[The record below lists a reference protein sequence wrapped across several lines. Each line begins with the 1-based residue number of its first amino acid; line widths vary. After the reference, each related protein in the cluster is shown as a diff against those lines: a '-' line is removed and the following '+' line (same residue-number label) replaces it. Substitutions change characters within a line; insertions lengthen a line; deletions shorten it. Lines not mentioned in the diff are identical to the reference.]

1 MDFLLYDAY
10 ERSLNY
16 LKHRDMRSVFP
27 TPAAIKNLERLN
39 VKLPDAGL
47 APAAVLQML
56 DEYGSPAATASA
68 GGRYFGFVIGGSLPA
83 ALAANWLAGAWDQN
97 AGLYA
102 ISPVAARLE
111 EISEGWLVDLL
122 GLQEGTAVGFVSGA
136 TMANF
141 TALAAARHA
150 LMERAG
156 WNVEDQGLYGAPE
169 IKVVVGDEYHAS
181 MRKALVLI
189 GFGRERVHKVP
200 VDDQGRM
207 IVKELPELDELTLV
221 CAQSGNVNT
230 GSFDDVQAVCEK
242 AKAAGAWVH
251 VDAAFGLWARVAPE
265 LAHLA
270 AGIEM
275 ADSIAT
281 DAHKWLNV
289 PYDSGLVFVKNR
301 EALIKANVSS
311 AAYLIE
317 SGKRENYFYAPE
329 MSRRARGVEIWA
341 ALLSLGRNGLAEM
354 VSRCCRHAR
363 RFAAGLKEA
372 GYEILND
379 VVLNQ
384 VLVSF
389 GSPEKTQEVIRKIG
403 EEGTMWAGGTSWQGH
418 TAMRISVSS
427 WATTDEDVE
436 KSLEAIVKIARSVS
450 K

>member
-1 MDFLLYDAY
+1 MNSLLQDAAN
-10 ERSLNY
+10 RSMHYLSGLN
-16 LKHRDMRSVFP
+16 KRRVFP
-27 TPAAIKNLERLN
+27 DHSAIDALEKLN
-39 VKLPDAGL
+39 VKLPDKGKD
-47 APAAVLQML
+47 PAQVLRML
-56 DEYGSPAATASA
+56 DEYGSPATTASTS
-68 GGRYFGFVIGGSLPA
+68 GRYFGFVIGGTLPA

-111 EISEGWLVDLL
+111 EISEGWLIDLL
-122 GLQEGTAVGFVSGA
+122 GLQAGTAVGFVSGA

-141 TALAAARHA
+141 TGLAAARHA
-150 LMERAG
+150 LLERAG

-169 IKVVVGDEYHAS
+169 IKVVVGAEYHAS
-181 MRKALVLI
+181 MRKALALI
-189 GFGRERVHKVP
+189 GFGRERVLKVP

-207 IVKELPELDELTLV
+207 MVKEMPELDELTLV

-230 GSFDDVQAVCEK
+230 GSFDDVQAICEK

-251 VDAAFGLWARVAPE
+251 VDAAFGLWARVAPK
-265 LAHLA
+265 LAHMA

-289 PYDSGLVFVKNR
+289 PYDSGLVFVKDR
-301 EALIKANVSS
+301 ETLIKANVSS

-329 MSRRARGVEIWA
+329 MSRRARGIEIWA
-341 ALLSLGRNGLAEM
+341 ALLSLGRIGLAEM
-354 VSRCCRHAR
+354 VSRCCKHAR
-363 RFAAGLKEA
+363 RFAEGLKDA

-389 GSPEKTQEVIRKIG
+389 GSAEKTQEVIRKVG

-436 KSLEAIVKIARSVS
+436 RSLTAIIKIAKNV
-450 K
+450 

>member
-1 MDFLLYDAY
+1 MESLLNDAAS
-10 ERSLNY
+10 RSIRYLNG
-16 LKHRDMRSVFP
+16 LNKRSVFP
-27 TPAAIKNLERLN
+27 EHSAIEAMEKLN
-39 VKLPDAGL
+39 VKLPDKGKD
-47 APAAVLQML
+47 PTEVLRLL
-56 DEYGSPAATASA
+56 DEYGSPATTAST

-97 AGLYA
+97 AGLYTT
-102 ISPVAARLE
+102 SPVAARLE
-111 EISEGWLVDLL
+111 EISEAWLVDLL
-122 GLQEGTAVGFVSGA
+122 GLQAGTAVGFVSGA

-141 TALAAARHA
+141 TGLAAARQA
-150 LMERAG
+150 LMERTG
-156 WNVEDQGLYGAPE
+156 WNVEDKGLYGAPE
-169 IKVVVGDEYHAS
+169 IKVVVGAEYHAS
-181 MRKALVLI
+181 MRKALALI

-200 VDDQGRM
+200 VDNQGWM
-207 IVKELPELDELTLV
+207 IVKDLPDLDEMTLV

-230 GSFDDVQAVCEK
+230 GSFDDVQAICEK
-242 AKAAGAWVH
+242 AKATGAWVH
-251 VDAAFGLWARVAPE
+251 VDAAFGLWARVVPE
-265 LAHLA
+265 LAHLV
-270 AGIEM
+270 AGIEL

-289 PYDSGLVFVKNR
+289 PYDSGLVFVKSR
-301 EALIKANVSS
+301 EALIKANISA
-311 AAYLIE
+311 AAYLTE

-329 MSRRARGVEIWA
+329 LSRRARGVEIWA

-363 RFAAGLKEA
+363 RFAEGLKGA
-372 GYEILND
+372 GYEILNE

-389 GSPEKTQEVIRKIG
+389 GSQEKTQEVIRRIG

-436 KSLEAIVKIARSVS
+436 KSLEAIIEIAKNV
-450 K
+450 

>member
-1 MDFLLYDAY
+1 
-10 ERSLNY
+10 
-16 LKHRDMRSVFP
+16 
-27 TPAAIKNLERLN
+27 
-39 VKLPDAGL
+39 
-47 APAAVLQML
+47 
-56 DEYGSPAATASA
+56 
-68 GGRYFGFVIGGSLPA
+68 VIGGSLPA

-111 EISEGWLVDLL
+111 EISEKWLVELL
-122 GLQEGTAVGFVSGA
+122 GLPAETAVGFVSGA

-141 TALAAARHA
+141 TGLAAARHS
-150 LMERAG
+150 LLKRAG

-169 IKVVVGDEYHAS
+169 IKVVVGSEYHAS
-181 MRKALVLI
+181 MRKALALI

-207 IVKELPELDELTLV
+207 ITAQLPKLDQMTIV

-230 GSFDDVQAVCEK
+230 GSFDDLEAIC
-242 AKAAGAWVH
+242 AKAGAANAWVH
-251 VDAAFGLWARVAPE
+251 VDAAFGLWARIVPE
-265 LAHLA
+265 LAPMI
-270 AGIEM
+270 AGLEKV
-275 ADSIAT
+275 DSIAT

-289 PYDSGLVFVKNR
+289 PYDSGLVFVRNR
-301 EALIKANVSS
+301 QALIKANVSS

-329 MSRRARGVEIWA
+329 MSRRAHGVEVYA
-341 ALLSLGRNGLAEM
+341 ALLSLGRNGLADI
-354 VSRCCRHAR
+354 VARCCKHAR
-363 RFAAGLKEA
+363 RFAKGLEDA

-389 GSPEKTQEVIRKIG
+389 GTPEKTQDVIRRIG
-403 EEGTMWAGGTSWQGH
+403 EDGTMWAGGTSWQGH

-427 WATTDEDVE
+427 WATSDEDVE
-436 KSLEAIVKIARSVS
+436 ASLAAIIRCAKDRE
-450 K
+450 KM

>member
-1 MDFLLYDAY
+1 MDQLLQNAS
-10 ERSLNY
+10 ERASNY
-16 LKHRDMRSVFP
+16 LRNLDSRPVFP
-27 TPAAIKNLERLN
+27 KPSAINGLERLN
-39 VKLPDAGL
+39 VTLPADGL
-47 APAAVLQML
+47 DPADVLRLL
-56 DEYGSPAATASA
+56 DEHGSPATVGTA
-68 GGRYFGFVIGGSLPA
+68 GQRFFGFVIGGSLPA

-97 AGLYA
+97 AGLYT

-111 EISEGWLVDLL
+111 EISEAWLVDLL
-122 GLQEGTAVGFVSGA
+122 GLQKGAAVGFVSGA

-141 TALAAARHA
+141 TGLAAARHA
-150 LMERAG
+150 LLDRAG

-169 IKVVVGDEYHAS
+169 IKVVVGAEYHAS
-181 MRKALVLI
+181 MRKALALI
-189 GFGRERVHKVP
+189 GLGRERVHKVP
-200 VDDQGRM
+200 VDNQGRM
-207 IVKELPELDELTLV
+207 KVKELPELDEMTIV

-230 GSFDDVQAVCEK
+230 GSFDDVQSICEK
-242 AKAAGAWVH
+242 AKTTKAWVH
-251 VDAAFGLWARVAPE
+251 VDAAFGLWARVVPE

-270 AGIEM
+270 AGIEL
-275 ADSIAT
+275 ADSVAT

-289 PYDSGLVFVKNR
+289 PYDSGLVFVKDR
-301 EALIKANVSS
+301 EALIEANVSS

-363 RFAAGLKEA
+363 HFAQGLKVG

-389 GSPEKTQEVIRKIG
+389 GSPEKTNEVIRRIG
-403 EEGTMWAGGTSWQGH
+403 EDGTLWAGGTSWQGH

-436 KSLEAIVKIARSVS
+436 RSLKAIVKIAGSV
-450 K
+450 

>member
-1 MDFLLYDAY
+1 MDSLLHDAA
-10 ERSLNY
+10 ELSARY
-16 LKHRDMRSVFP
+16 LKELDKRHVFP
-27 TPAAIKNLERLN
+27 TTSAINHLEKLN
-39 VKLPDAGL
+39 IKLPDAGL
-47 APAAVLQML
+47 DPAEVLRML
-56 DEYGSPAATASA
+56 DEYGSPASTASA

-83 ALAANWLAGAWDQN
+83 ALVANWLAGAWDQN

-122 GLQEGTAVGFVSGA
+122 GLQPGTAVGFVTGA

-141 TALAAARHA
+141 TALTAARHA
-150 LMERAG
+150 LLERAG

-169 IKVVVGDEYHAS
+169 IKVVVGAEYHAS
-181 MRKALVLI
+181 MRKALALI
-189 GFGRERVHKVP
+189 GFGRERVHKIP

-221 CAQSGNVNT
+221 CAQAGNVNT
-230 GSFDDVQAVCEK
+230 GSFDDVQAICER

-251 VDAAFGLWARVAPE
+251 VDAAFGLWARVVPG
-265 LAHLA
+265 LAHLIG
-270 AGIEM
+270 GIEL

-289 PYDSGLVFVKNR
+289 PYDSGLVFVKDR

-363 RFAAGLKEA
+363 RFAEGLKEA

-389 GSPEKTQEVIRKIG
+389 GSPEKTQEVIRRIG
-403 EEGTMWAGGTSWQGH
+403 EEGTLWAGGTSWQGH

-427 WATTDEDVE
+427 WATKDEDVE
-436 KSLEAIVKIARSVS
+436 KSLKAIIEIAKNV
-450 K
+450 